1 MWCDEACD
9 EDEHIHGPSK
19 IASGSTIKLAA
30 MIHALRETSSTCELV
45 ADVAKELT
53 CREISSTSM
62 TTSLIQKN
70 SPEAEKKEKRR
81 EEKDEIL
88 NKKEKRKAK
97 KKRDPHHPKIVL
109 WLLSM
114 HRNFSE

>member
-9 EDEHIHGPSK
+9 EDEHIHGPTK

-70 SPEAEKKEKRR
+70 SPEAEKK
-81 EEKDEIL
+81 
-88 NKKEKRKAK
+88 KKERCEEQ
-97 KKRDPHHPKIVL
+97 I
-109 WLLSM
+109 SY
-114 HRNFSE
+114 S